1 MRTREPQRGWTLVE
15 IMITLTVIGLL
26 SSAAGPSFLGLFQ
39 STLRDAMGG
48 EALSALHLTR
58 SEAIKRNDQFV
69 LCKSSRP
76 DACSSEG
83 DWAQGWLAFHDLN
96 GNAQLDEGEEV
107 VLRREG
113 FPPGWRM
120 SGNGPV
126 SNHVAYQSLGQ
137 TRRLSG
143 GFQAGTI
150 TLCKVSSQPTT
161 AVRLVINSMGR
172 PRTETVQVASC

>member
-1 MRTREPQRGWTLVE
+1 MSTREPQRGWTLVE
-15 IMITLTVIGLL
+15 IMITLMVIGLL
-26 SSAAGPSFLGLFQ
+26 SSAAVPSFLGLFH

-48 EALSALHLTR
+48 EALAALRLTR
-58 SEAIKRNDQFV
+58 SEAIERNDQVV
-69 LCKSSRP
+69 LCKSSRA
-76 DACSSEG
+76 DACSLEG
-83 DWAQGWLAFHDLN
+83 DWAQGWLAFHDVN

-126 SNHVAYQSLGQ
+126 ANHVAYQSLGH

-143 GFQAGTI
+143 GFQAGTF
-150 TLCKVSSQPTT
+150 TLCKLSSQPTS
-161 AVRLVINSMGR
+161 AVRVVINSMGR
-172 PRTETVQVASC
+172 PRTETVQVSSC